1 MTTGHTQPSEGRAR
15 LASTMGKARILME
28 AMPYIKRFA
37 GAVVVIKYGGSAM
50 VDEDLQSSFA
60 ADVALLSLVG
70 LRPVIVHGGGP
81 QISKAM
87 DQSDVSPE
95 WVNGLR
101 VTDQATMAVV
111 QQVLVGSVNPEIV
124 RLLVGHGARAVGLT
138 GIDAGLLKVIQ
149 RDPALGFV
157 GKVDSVDTRLL
168 RGMVESGIVPV
179 VAPIGIGPD
188 GKAYNLNADS
198 AAGAIASALGA
209 QKLIYLTDVEG
220 VYKDFSNPDSLITG
234 ISLSETADLLEGL
247 EGGMVPKIESSIG
260 ALNDG
265 VRQAHILDGR
275 VQHAVLLEVFTP
287 EGIGTMITQDDW
299 KPVHG
304 S

>member
-1 MTTGHTQPSEGRAR
+1 
-15 LASTMGKARILME
+15 MGKARILME
-28 AMPYIKRFA
+28 AMPYIKRFS
-37 GAVVVIKYGGSAM
+37 GAIVVIKYGGSAM

-81 QISKAM
+81 QISRAM
-87 DQSDVSPE
+87 DKADVSPE

-111 QQVLVGSVNPEIV
+111 QQVLAGSVNPEIV

-138 GIDAGLLKVIQ
+138 GIDAGLLKVVQ
-149 RDPALGFV
+149 LDPALGFV

-179 VAPIGIGPD
+179 VAPIGVGPD

-198 AAGAIASALGA
+198 AAGAVASALGA

-220 VYKDFSNPDSLITG
+220 VYKDFSDPDSLITR
-234 ISLSETADLLEGL
+234 IALSETADLLEGL
-247 EGGMVPKIESSIG
+247 DGGMVPKIKSSIG
-260 ALNDG
+260 ALTDG

-299 KPVHG
+299 QPVHG
-304 S
+304 T

>member
-1 MTTGHTQPSEGRAR
+1 MTTGHTQPSVGRAR

-28 AMPYIKRFA
+28 AMPYIKRFS
-37 GAVVVIKYGGSAM
+37 GAIVVIKYGGSAM

-81 QISKAM
+81 QISEAM
-87 DQSDVSPE
+87 DKADVSPE

-101 VTDQATMAVV
+101 VTDQAAMAVV
-111 QQVLVGSVNPEIV
+111 QQVLAGSVNPGIV

-138 GIDAGLLKVIQ
+138 GIDAGLLKVVQ

-188 GKAYNLNADS
+188 GNAYNLNADS

-220 VYKDFSNPDSLITG
+220 VYKDVSDPESLVTR

-247 EGGMVPKIESSIG
+247 DGGMVPKIESSIG
-260 ALNDG
+260 ALTNG
-265 VRQAHILDGR
+265 VRQVHILDGR
-275 VQHAVLLEVFTP
+275 VQHALLLEVFTP

-304 S
+304 T

>member
-1 MTTGHTQPSEGRAR
+1 MTTGHTQPSVGRAR
-15 LASTMGKARILME
+15 LASTMGKARILIE
-28 AMPYIKRFA
+28 AMPYIKRFS
-37 GAVVVIKYGGSAM
+37 GAIVVIKYGGSAM
-50 VDEDLQSSFA
+50 VDQDLQSSFA

-81 QISKAM
+81 QISRAM
-87 DQSDVSPE
+87 DKENVSPE

-101 VTDQATMAVV
+101 VTNQATMAVV
-111 QQVLVGSVNPEIV
+111 QRVLAGSVNPEIV

-157 GKVDSVDTRLL
+157 GKVDSVDTQLL
-168 RGMVESGIVPV
+168 LGMVESGIVPV
-179 VAPIGIGPD
+179 VAPIGVGPD

-220 VYKDFSNPDSLITG
+220 VYKDLSDPGSLIAR
-234 ISLSETADLLEGL
+234 IALSETADLLEAL
-247 EGGMVPKIESSIG
+247 DGGMVPKIESSIS
-260 ALNDG
+260 ALTDG

-299 KPVHG
+299 QPVYG
-304 S
+304 T

>member
-1 MTTGHTQPSEGRAR
+1 
-15 LASTMGKARILME
+15 MGKARILIE
-28 AMPYIKRFA
+28 AMPYIKRFS
-37 GAVVVIKYGGSAM
+37 GAIVVIKYGGSAM

-81 QISKAM
+81 QISRAM
-87 DQSDVSPE
+87 DKADVSPE

-111 QQVLVGSVNPEIV
+111 QQVLAGSVNPEIV

-138 GIDAGLLKVIQ
+138 GIDAGLLKVVQ
-149 RDPALGFV
+149 LDPALGFV

-179 VAPIGIGPD
+179 VAPIGVGPD

-198 AAGAIASALGA
+198 AAGAVASALGA

-220 VYKDFSNPDSLITG
+220 VYKDFSDPDSLITR
-234 ISLSETADLLEGL
+234 IALSETADLLEGL
-247 EGGMVPKIESSIG
+247 DGGMVPKIESSIG
-260 ALNDG
+260 ALTDG

-299 KPVHG
+299 QPVHG
-304 S
+304 T

>member
-1 MTTGHTQPSEGRAR
+1 MTTGHTQPSVDRAR

-28 AMPYIKRFA
+28 AMPYIKRFS
-37 GAVVVIKYGGSAM
+37 GAIVVIKYGGSAM

-81 QISKAM
+81 QISRALDKA
-87 DQSDVSPE
+87 DVSPE

-111 QQVLVGSVNPEIV
+111 QQILAGSVNPEIV

-138 GIDAGLLKVIQ
+138 GIDAGLLKVVQ

-168 RGMVESGIVPV
+168 LGMVESGIVPV
-179 VAPIGIGPD
+179 VAPIGVGPD

-209 QKLIYLTDVEG
+209 Q
-220 VYKDFSNPDSLITG
+220 
-234 ISLSETADLLEGL
+234 
-247 EGGMVPKIESSIG
+247 
-260 ALNDG
+260 
-265 VRQAHILDGR
+265 
-275 VQHAVLLEVFTP
+275 
-287 EGIGTMITQDDW
+287 
-299 KPVHG
+299 
-304 S
+304 

>member
-1 MTTGHTQPSEGRAR
+1 MTTGHTQPSVDRAR
-15 LASTMGKARILME
+15 LASTMGKARILIE
-28 AMPYIKRFA
+28 AMPYIKRFS
-37 GAVVVIKYGGSAM
+37 GAIVVIKYGGSAM

-81 QISKAM
+81 QISRAM
-87 DQSDVSPE
+87 DKADVSPE

-111 QQVLVGSVNPEIV
+111 QQVLAGSVNPEIV

-138 GIDAGLLKVIQ
+138 GIDAGLLKVVQ
-149 RDPALGFV
+149 LDPALGFV

-179 VAPIGIGPD
+179 VAPIGVGPD

-198 AAGAIASALGA
+198 AAGAVASALGA

-220 VYKDFSNPDSLITG
+220 VYKDFSDPDSLITR
-234 ISLSETADLLEGL
+234 IALSETADLLEGL
-247 EGGMVPKIESSIG
+247 DGGMVPKIESSIG
-260 ALNDG
+260 ALTDG

-299 KPVHG
+299 QPVHG
-304 S
+304 T

>member
-1 MTTGHTQPSEGRAR
+1 MTTGHTQPSVDRAR

-28 AMPYIKRFA
+28 AMPYIKRFS
-37 GAVVVIKYGGSAM
+37 GAIVVIKYGGSAM

-81 QISKAM
+81 QISRAM
-87 DQSDVSPE
+87 DKADVSPE

-111 QQVLVGSVNPEIV
+111 QQVLAGSVNPEIV

-138 GIDAGLLKVIQ
+138 GIDAGLLKVVQ
-149 RDPALGFV
+149 LDPALGFV

-179 VAPIGIGPD
+179 VAPIGVGPD

-220 VYKDFSNPDSLITG
+220 VYKDFSDPDSLITR
-234 ISLSETADLLEGL
+234 IALSETADLLEGL
-247 EGGMVPKIESSIG
+247 DGGMVPKIESSIG
-260 ALNDG
+260 ALTDG

-299 KPVHG
+299 QPVHG
-304 S
+304 T